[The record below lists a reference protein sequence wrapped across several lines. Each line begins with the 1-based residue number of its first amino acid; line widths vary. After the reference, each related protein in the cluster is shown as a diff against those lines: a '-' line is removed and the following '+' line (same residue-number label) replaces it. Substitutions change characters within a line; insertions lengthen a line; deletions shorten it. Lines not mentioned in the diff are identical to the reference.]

1 MGYCT
6 VGDVKDLIKEDLF
19 NAILG
24 DQYID
29 EDDPEALAEKEKRIT
44 LLIESAIA
52 DADAEI
58 NGYLRRYKP
67 PFQEPPSVLKKF
79 CKDIAA
85 YNLVSRIGI
94 DEQDRDKTYLNRYNA
109 AIKYLT
115 MVAEGK
121 IDIGIGEDTA
131 QAASAAGFRMDS
143 DTRLFSR
150 DSMNGW

>member
-121 IDIGIGEDTA
+121 IDICIGEDTA
-131 QAASAAGFRMDS
+131 QVASAAGFRMDS

-150 DSMNGW
+150 DTMNGW